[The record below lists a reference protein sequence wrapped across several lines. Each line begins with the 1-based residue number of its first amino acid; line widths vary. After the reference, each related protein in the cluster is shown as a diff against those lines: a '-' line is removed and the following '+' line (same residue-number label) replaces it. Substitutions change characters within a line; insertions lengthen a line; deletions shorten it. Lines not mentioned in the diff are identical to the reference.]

1 MQNQIWSKMRA
12 SVLLIALV
20 TSLLVIPIP
29 GSNAACPGIGAT
41 VNKPEWDSINWTDI
55 CSPPDT
61 FNYTLV
67 IKGGLMFRVFTS
79 QTANGSLGVSVQQ
92 YYGSVAEKSTAEAAN
107 AAASTVK
114 SAAAAEASTAQQ
126 IARDA
131 TFIASFM
138 AAAKLEAQKSADS
151 TPGIERCS
159 RWSANGQSG
168 QECAFTA
175 LSSGQT
181 LPVSKA
187 SDTPTEKVTGSTSSK
202 VELKETGV
210 TAISVE
216 GTVKQLA
223 TLIPKVVETVTEQ
236 KSLQKILSKIDKI
249 RPVTY
254 SKVQALPIEQ
264 VVTETLVSL
273 TLDICTVDG
282 TQLRSLKPG
291 KCIFTYQLVG
301 KSNNSFTIQKEIIFK
316 K

>member
-1 MQNQIWSKMRA
+1 M
-12 SVLLIALV
+12 L
-20 TSLLVIPIP
+20 
-29 GSNAACPGIGAT
+29 
-41 VNKPEWDSINWTDI
+41 
-55 CSPPDT
+55 
-61 FNYTLV
+61 
-67 IKGGLMFRVFTS
+67 
-79 QTANGSLGVSVQQ
+79 
-92 YYGSVAEKSTAEAAN
+92 
-107 AAASTVK
+107 
-114 SAAAAEASTAQQ
+114 
-126 IARDA
+126 
-131 TFIASFM
+131 
-138 AAAKLEAQKSADS
+138 AAKKEAQKAADA

-159 RWSANGQSG
+159 TWSSNNQSG
-168 QECAFTA
+168 KECAFTA
-175 LSSGQT
+175 LSSGQK
-181 LPVSKA
+181 LPVSEA
-187 SDTPTEKVTGSTSSK
+187 SDTPTEKTTGSTSTK

-236 KSLQKILSKIDKI
+236 KALQKILSKIDKI

-291 KCIFTYQLVG
+291 KCIFTYELVG
-301 KSNNSFTIQKEIIFK
+301 KSNNSFTIEKEIMFK